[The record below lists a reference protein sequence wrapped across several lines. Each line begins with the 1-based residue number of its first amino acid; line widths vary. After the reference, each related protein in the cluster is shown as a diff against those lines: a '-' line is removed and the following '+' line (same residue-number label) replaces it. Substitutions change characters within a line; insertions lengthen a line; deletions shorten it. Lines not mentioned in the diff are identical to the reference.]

1 MEGKKKEGK
10 KIKER
15 QKMIDMKKKEEEIK
29 IYIITAMK
37 CVLKC
42 HFLTVKYEL
51 GGSCW

>member
-1 MEGKKKEGK
+1 MEGKKN
-10 KIKER
+10 ER
-15 QKMIDMKKKEEEIK
+15 KAKNDGHEKNKQEMKS
-29 IYIITAMK
+29 YIITAMK

>member
-1 MEGKKKEGK
+1 MEKRKEGK
-10 KIKER
+10 KNER
-15 QKMIDMKKKEEEIK
+15 KTKNDRHEKKEAEVK

-51 GGSCW
+51 GGSC

>member
-1 MEGKKKEGK
+1 MEGKKN
-10 KIKER
+10 ER
-15 QKMIDMKKKEEEIK
+15 MTKNNGHEKNEQKTKS
-29 IYIITAMK
+29 YIIAAMK